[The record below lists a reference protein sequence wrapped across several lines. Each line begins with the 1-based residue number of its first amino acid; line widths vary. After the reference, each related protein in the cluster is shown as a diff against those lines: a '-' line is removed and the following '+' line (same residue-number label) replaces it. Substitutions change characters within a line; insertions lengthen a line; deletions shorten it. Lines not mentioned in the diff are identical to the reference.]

1 MPSDTEAPESTTG
14 EEVEAVEAPRDE
26 KLEALLDRFTSALGD
41 AVVGSHIRVDDT
53 LWVRVDRDSWRDTIL
68 FVRHTLGYKFFDFL
82 SGIDWMPSP
91 FGRDMDAQED
101 LVLTPPEPPAD
112 GDGDDEPMTTGYAGG
127 DTRFQV
133 FARFYGIAEAN
144 GVILKVDLPDDDL
157 SIDTISDIY
166 AGADW
171 HERETAEM
179 FGFTFNGHPNP
190 RKLYLPLGFEGHP
203 LRKDFPLLARRVKP
217 WPGIVDVEPM
227 PVDPDAP
234 VEGEAGDAAAPAGE
248 ATE

>member
-1 MPSDTEAPESTTG
+1 LPSDTDAPEASESAPG

-26 KLEALLDRFTSALGD
+26 KLEALLDQFTAELGD

-53 LWVRVDRDSWRDTIL
+53 LWVRVNRDAWRDTVL
-68 FVRHTLGYKFFDFL
+68 FVRHTLSYKFFDFL

-101 LVLTPPEPPAD
+101 LVLNPPEPK
-112 GDGDDEPMTTGYAGG
+112 DDEPMTTGYAGG

-133 FARFYGIAEAN
+133 LARFYGIAAAN

-157 SIDTISDIY
+157 SIDTISNIY

-227 PVDPDAP
+227 PVDPNAP
-234 VEGEAGDAAAPAGE
+234 TDEAEGDETGEASE
-248 ATE
+248 